1 MTIARIVVCLLAV
14 PCAAVAQD
22 GRIAG
27 TVTDATGGVLPG
39 VTITAAAPARAGGPV
54 VRVTD
59 GTGQYAFA
67 ALPPGEYTLT
77 FTLTPD
83 GWRSTGR
90 HSSRRPPPGQRAGG
104 LQLVH
109 LRVQ

>member
-1 MTIARIVVCLLAV
+1 MKIALIVACLLAV

-27 TVTDATGGVLPG
+27 TVTDATGGILPG
-39 VTITAAAPARAGGPV
+39 VTVVAAGPVVAGGPLV
-54 VRVTD
+54 IVTD

-77 FTLTPD
+77 FTLL
-83 GWRSTGR
+83 GFEQLAAISSKAARAST
-90 HSSRRPPPGQRAGG
+90 S
-104 LQLVH
+104 
-109 LRVQ
+109 